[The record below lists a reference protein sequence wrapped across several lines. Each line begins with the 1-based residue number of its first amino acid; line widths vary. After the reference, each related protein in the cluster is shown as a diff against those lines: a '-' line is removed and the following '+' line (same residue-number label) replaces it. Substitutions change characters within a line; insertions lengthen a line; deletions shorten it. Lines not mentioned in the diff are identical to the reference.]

1 MCNASDWSLAKP
13 KIRSIMQ
20 SHMQAKCWQEPNLT
34 MPL

>member
-20 SHMQAKCWQEPNLT
+20 SHMQAKC
-34 MPL
+34 